1 MIDNITINCHSS
13 IRIDSSNIIYI
24 DPYKITKK
32 TKDADIILITH
43 DHYDHFDL
51 PSIKNIMKEDT
62 IIIMP
67 NTMVYKAIENKI
79 DREKIL
85 GVNPNEKYYINDLNI
100 STTYSYNID
109 KDFHPKKKNYVG
121 YIIELNEE
129 RIYIAG
135 DTDYAEE
142 LKDLKCDIALIP
154 IGGTYTM
161 NIEEAAEF
169 INTIKPK
176 FTVPTHY
183 GLIVGELT
191 DGEEFKKLINSETEC
206 YLLIK

>member
-1 MIDNITINCHSS
+1 MIDNISINCHSS

-32 TKDADIILITH
+32 TQDADIILITH

-85 GVNPNEKYYINDLNI
+85 GVNPNEKYFINDLNI

-135 DTDYAEE
+135 DTDYVEE

-183 GLIVGELT
+183 GLIVGDLT
-191 DGEEFKKLINSETEC
+191 DGEKFKKLINSETEC

>member
-1 MIDNITINCHSS
+1 MIDNISINCHSS

-32 TKDADIILITH
+32 TQDADIILITH

-135 DTDYAEE
+135 DTDYVEE

-183 GLIVGELT
+183 GLIVGDLT
-191 DGEEFKKLINSETEC
+191 DGEKFKNLINSETEC

>member
-1 MIDNITINCHSS
+1 MIDNISINCHSS

-32 TKDADIILITH
+32 TQDADIILITH

-135 DTDYAEE
+135 DTDYVEE

-161 NIEEAAEF
+161 DYKEAAKLV
-169 INTIKPK
+169 NKIKPK
-176 FTVPTHY
+176 TVIPTHY
-183 GLIVGELT
+183 GSIVGDKSL
-191 DGEEFKKLINSETEC
+191 GKEFKELVSKDIECQLI
-206 YLLIK
+206 IK

>member
-1 MIDNITINCHSS
+1 MIDNISINCHSS

-43 DHYDHFDL
+43 DHYDHYDL
-51 PSIKNIMKEDT
+51 PSIKNIMKDDT
-62 IIIMP
+62 LIIMP

-85 GVNPNEKYYINDLNI
+85 GVNPNEKYFINDLNI

-109 KDFHPKKKNYVG
+109 KDFHPKKKNNVG
-121 YIIELNEE
+121 YIIEINEE

-135 DTDYAEE
+135 DTDYIEE

-161 NIEEAAEF
+161 NIKEAAEF

-176 FTVPTHY
+176 FTIPTHY

-191 DGEEFKKLINSETEC
+191 DGDEFKKLINPETKC

>member
-1 MIDNITINCHSS
+1 MIDNISINCHSS

-32 TKDADIILITH
+32 TQDADIILITH

-109 KDFHPKKKNYVG
+109 KDFHPEKKNYVG

-135 DTDYAEE
+135 DTDYVEE

-161 NIEEAAEF
+161 NIEEAAEL

-176 FTVPTHY
+176 FTIPTHY
-183 GLIVGELT
+183 GLIAGDLT
-191 DGEEFKKLINSETEC
+191 DGEKFKKLINSETEC

>member
-1 MIDNITINCHSS
+1 MIDNISINCHSS

-32 TKDADIILITH
+32 TQDADIILITH
-43 DHYDHFDL
+43 DHYDHYDL
-51 PSIKNIMKEDT
+51 PSIKNIMKDDT
-62 IIIMP
+62 LIIMP

-85 GVNPNEKYYINDLNI
+85 GVNPNEKYFINDLNI

-109 KDFHPKKKNYVG
+109 KDFHPKKKNNVG
-121 YIIELNEE
+121 YIIEINEE

-135 DTDYAEE
+135 DTDYIEE

-161 NIEEAAEF
+161 NIKEAAEF

-176 FTVPTHY
+176 FTIPTHY

-191 DGEEFKKLINSETEC
+191 DGDEFKKLINPETKC

>member
-1 MIDNITINCHSS
+1 MIDNISINCHSS

-32 TKDADIILITH
+32 TQDADIILITH

-135 DTDYAEE
+135 DTDYVEE

-183 GLIVGELT
+183 GLIVGDLT
-191 DGEEFKKLINSETEC
+191 DGEKFKKLINSETEC

>member
-1 MIDNITINCHSS
+1 MIDNISINCHSS

-32 TKDADIILITH
+32 TQDADIILITH
-43 DHYDHFDL
+43 DHYDHYDL
-51 PSIKNIMKEDT
+51 PSIKNIMKDDT
-62 IIIMP
+62 LIIMP

-85 GVNPNEKYYINDLNI
+85 GVNPNEKYFINDLNI

-109 KDFHPKKKNYVG
+109 KDFHPKKKNNVG
-121 YIIELNEE
+121 YIIEINEE
-129 RIYIAG
+129 RKYIAG
-135 DTDYAEE
+135 DTDYIEE

-161 NIEEAAEF
+161 NIKEAAEF

-176 FTVPTHY
+176 FTIPTHY

-191 DGEEFKKLINSETEC
+191 DGDEFKKLINPETKC

>member
-1 MIDNITINCHSS
+1 MIDNISINCHSS

-32 TKDADIILITH
+32 TQDADIILITH

-85 GVNPNEKYYINDLNI
+85 GVNPNEKYFINDLNI

-109 KDFHPKKKNYVG
+109 KDFHPKKKNNVG

-135 DTDYAEE
+135 DTDYVEE

-183 GLIVGELT
+183 GLIVGDLT
-191 DGEEFKKLINSETEC
+191 DGEKFKKLINSETEC

>member
-1 MIDNITINCHSS
+1 M
-13 IRIDSSNIIYI
+13 
-24 DPYKITKK
+24 
-32 TKDADIILITH
+32 KD
-43 DHYDHFDL
+43 
-51 PSIKNIMKEDT
+51 DT
-62 IIIMP
+62 LIIMP

-85 GVNPNEKYYINDLNI
+85 GVNPNEKYFINDLNI

-109 KDFHPKKKNYVG
+109 KDFHPKKKNNVG
-121 YIIELNEE
+121 YIIEINEE

-135 DTDYAEE
+135 DTDYIEE

-161 NIEEAAEF
+161 NIKEAAEF

-176 FTVPTHY
+176 FTIPTHY

-191 DGEEFKKLINSETEC
+191 DGDEFKKLINPETKC

>member
-1 MIDNITINCHSS
+1 MIDNISINCHSS

-32 TKDADIILITH
+32 TQDADIILITH
-43 DHYDHFDL
+43 DHYDHYDL
-51 PSIKNIMKEDT
+51 PSIKNIMKDDT
-62 IIIMP
+62 LIIMP

-85 GVNPNEKYYINDLNI
+85 GVNPNEKYFINDLNI

-109 KDFHPKKKNYVG
+109 KDFHPKKKNNVG
-121 YIIELNEE
+121 YIIEINEE

-135 DTDYAEE
+135 DTDYIEE

-161 NIEEAAEF
+161 NIKEAAEF

-176 FTVPTHY
+176 FTIPTHY

-191 DGEEFKKLINSETEC
+191 DGDEFKKLINPETKC
-206 YLLIK
+206 YILIK

>member
-1 MIDNITINCHSS
+1 MIDNISINCHSS

-32 TKDADIILITH
+32 TQDADIILITH

-135 DTDYAEE
+135 DTDYVEE
-142 LKDLKCDIALIP
+142 LKDLNCDIALIP

-183 GLIVGELT
+183 GLIVGDLT
-191 DGEEFKKLINSETEC
+191 DGEKFKKLINSETEC

>member
-1 MIDNITINCHSS
+1 MIDNISINCHSS

-32 TKDADIILITH
+32 TQDADIILITH

-135 DTDYAEE
+135 DTDYVEE

-154 IGGTYTM
+154 IDGTYTM

-183 GLIVGELT
+183 GLIVGDLT
-191 DGEEFKKLINSETEC
+191 VGEKFKKLINSETEC